1 MWLFCYFSLFF
12 VSLYKGV
19 LELLPERTWETFAT
33 SLIVLNILCE
43 ALRGFIITDFMST
56 ML

>member
-12 VSLYKGV
+12 VSLYKVV

-43 ALRGFIITDFMST
+43 ALGGFIITDFMSK